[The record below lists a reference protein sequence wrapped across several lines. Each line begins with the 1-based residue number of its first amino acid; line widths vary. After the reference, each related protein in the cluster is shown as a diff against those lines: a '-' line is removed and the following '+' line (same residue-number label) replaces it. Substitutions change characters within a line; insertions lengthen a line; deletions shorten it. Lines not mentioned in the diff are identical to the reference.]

1 MARNALGAGSF
12 QHAIGY
18 VNDLIGGRAFLD
30 VDDAVDFVYRTI
42 LAVDREAHFAIAR
55 AVDRREHIQPRHVLL
70 PVSGVLPDIIVVG
83 RQILLRDLLH
93 VIRCTGSRLEVRGIA
108 AERSLIIAVGERA
121 AVEIAVTHLLGQV
134 EVRIVLDI
142 ERVGRFVAAVHN
154 GKGRALSGDGRGNG
168 HGIRRAVQLVPA
180 VGPRQRGRA
189 AGAAE
194 LDAAGIIVI
203 RHVLVV
209 RDAGQGLVLAIG
221 IAGVAQVLHVLAA
234 VSGEGC
240 LVALRGIGLCGLDVQ
255 QVVRQPE
262 ADRDDR
268 AGGHILAAR
277 VVPVLRHIELRVHGR
292 QLAEVGDGA
301 VAVFTGFEALGAI

>member
-1 MARNALGAGSF
+1 MVRNALGAGSF

-42 LAVDREAHFAIAR
+42 LAVDREAHFAISC

-93 VIRCTGSRLEVRGIA
+93 VIRRTGSRREVRGIA
-108 AERSLIIAVGERA
+108 AERGLIIAVGERA
-121 AVEIAVTHLLGQV
+121 AVEIAVTHLRGQV

-142 ERVGRFVAAVHN
+142 ERVGRVVAAVHN

-168 HGIRRAVQLVPA
+168 HGIMRAVQLVPA

-194 LDAAGIIVI
+194 LDAAGIVI

-209 RDAGQGLVLAIG
+209 RDAGQGLVLSIG
-221 IAGVAQVLHVLAA
+221 IAGVEQGLHVLAA

-240 LVALRGIGLCGLDVQ
+240 LVALRSIGLCGLDVQ